1 MKQFAEELEALKT
14 KVLEMGALVEEGIF
28 HAVRAVVDRDASQAN
43 QVIENEHR
51 VNRLQVEIDDLSV
64 EMLALHAP
72 VAIDL
77 RFVAASI
84 RINTDLERMGD
95 LAVGI
100 AESSLSLDRMTRVNL
115 PVDIPGIAALV
126 QPMVRK
132 SLNAFVT
139 RDAQLAEEVLRSDDA
154 VDKQRSSI
162 YDRLV
167 EFMEKN
173 PTCIRQTLDVW
184 AVVRRLERIADHA
197 TNISED
203 VVFLTKGLD
212 VRHHAEIEHRS
223 GQE

>member
-1 MKQFAEELEALKT
+1 MKEFVEELEVLKS
-14 KVLEMGALVEEGIF
+14 KVLEMGALAEEAIF
-28 HAVRAVVDRDASQAN
+28 HAVRAVVDRDATQAN
-43 QVIENEHR
+43 QVIESEHR
-51 VNRLQVEIDDLSV
+51 VNQLQVEIDDLSI

-72 VAIDL
+72 VAVDL

-100 AESSLSLDRMTRVNL
+100 AEASLALGQMPRVNL
-115 PVDIPGIAALV
+115 PVDIPSIAALV

-139 RDAQLAEEVLRSDDA
+139 RDAQLADEVLRSDDA
-154 VDKQRSSI
+154 VDKQRTAA

-167 EFMEKN
+167 DFMEKN
-173 PTCIRQTLDVW
+173 PTYIRQTLEMW

-197 TNISED
+197 TNIAED
-203 VVFLTKGLD
+203 VVFLTQGLD
-212 VRHHAEIEHRS
+212 VRHHSELEQRS